1 MRSKGWAVA
10 TVAILLIAGV
20 MGIAWLN
27 PRLTHH
33 IESDRFRVALE
44 KETAKG
50 LHFPSGQY
58 ASIHRTGFLS
68 ATSDKFRAEN
78 GRKAMKSMDAH
89 GITAK
94 LNPLGFFLRRW
105 QLDEVHI
112 QSGEVEIQTYAPTP
126 EPSPAKPWFHI
137 FLPQRVYLKLVE
149 SEPADVT
156 WRFRGE
162 KGGFFGTRLVI
173 TPHGRDFNYQAT
185 GGTLKMA
192 LIPNL
197 QLRDTHLL
205 ITKKLL
211 SLYHLDLQ
219 SGENGHIHA
228 EGAAGTSEDR
238 SVNFNFSFERVPVEE
253 WLPRQWREHV
263 KGKASGKILWHGKN
277 TKLESSA
284 GEATLRIDDGRI
296 IQLPFLE
303 NVAKITN
310 EKALERLILNDC
322 SFALAWNYPAA
333 EIRDIAIE
341 ERGKFRAQGTMRIE
355 NKELS
360 GAIEL
365 GVVRHLLDWLPK
377 PEEVFPREHDGYL
390 WTTVHLSGTT
400 DAPEQDLSPRVVEV
414 LKGNPGATLGLLLRR
429 FEEWL
434 KGLFGGG

>member
-50 LHFPSGQY
+50 LHFPTGQY

-137 FLPQRVYLKLVE
+137 FLPQRVYLGRVE

-211 SLYHLDLQ
+211 SL
-219 SGENGHIHA
+219 
-228 EGAAGTSEDR
+228 
-238 SVNFNFSFERVPVEE
+238 
-253 WLPRQWREHV
+253 
-263 KGKASGKILWHGKN
+263 
-277 TKLESSA
+277 
-284 GEATLRIDDGRI
+284 
-296 IQLPFLE
+296 
-303 NVAKITN
+303 
-310 EKALERLILNDC
+310 
-322 SFALAWNYPAA
+322 
-333 EIRDIAIE
+333 
-341 ERGKFRAQGTMRIE
+341 
-355 NKELS
+355 
-360 GAIEL
+360 
-365 GVVRHLLDWLPK
+365 
-377 PEEVFPREHDGYL
+377 
-390 WTTVHLSGTT
+390 
-400 DAPEQDLSPRVVEV
+400 
-414 LKGNPGATLGLLLRR
+414 
-429 FEEWL
+429 
-434 KGLFGGG
+434 